1 MQELVTAIST
11 VGFPIVMCI
20 LIFYYME
27 KESESHRQEVD
38 GLKEVLT
45 DLKISIVKLT
55 DKIGGGKEV
64 GQAGTKLSI

>member
-1 MQELVTAIST
+1 MQDVITAIST

-27 KESESHRQEVD
+27 KEAESHKQEVD

-45 DLKISIVKLT
+45 DLKISITQLT
-55 DKIGGGKEV
+55 DKIGGGKKE
-64 GQAGTKLSI
+64 

>member
-1 MQELVTAIST
+1 MQEVVTAIST

-27 KESESHRQEVD
+27 KETESHKREVD

-45 DLKISIVKLT
+45 DLKISITQLT

-64 GQAGTKLSI
+64 

>member
-1 MQELVTAIST
+1 MQEVVTAIST

-27 KESESHRQEVD
+27 KEAESHQQEVD

-45 DLKISIVKLT
+45 DLKISITQLT

-64 GQAGTKLSI
+64 

>member
-1 MQELVTAIST
+1 MQDVVTAIST

-27 KESESHRQEVD
+27 KESASHKQEVD

-45 DLKISIVKLT
+45 ELKISITQLT
-55 DKIGGGKEV
+55 DKIGGGKE
-64 GQAGTKLSI
+64 A

>member
-1 MQELVTAIST
+1 MQDVVTAIST

-27 KESESHRQEVD
+27 KESESHKQEVD

-45 DLKISIVKLT
+45 DLKISITQLT
-55 DKIGGGKEV
+55 DKIGGGKE
-64 GQAGTKLSI
+64 A

>member
-1 MQELVTAIST
+1 MQEVVAAIST

-27 KESESHRQEVD
+27 KETESHKQEVD

-45 DLKISIVKLT
+45 DLKISITQLT
-55 DKIGGGKEV
+55 DKIGGGKE
-64 GQAGTKLSI
+64 A

>member
-1 MQELVTAIST
+1 MQEVVTAIST

-27 KESESHRQEVD
+27 KEAESHKREVD

-45 DLKISIVKLT
+45 ELKISITQLT
-55 DKIGGGKEV
+55 DKIGGGKE
-64 GQAGTKLSI
+64 A

>member
-1 MQELVTAIST
+1 MQEVVAAIST

-27 KESESHRQEVD
+27 KEAESHKQEVD

-45 DLKISIVKLT
+45 DLKISITQLT

-64 GQAGTKLSI
+64 

>member
-1 MQELVTAIST
+1 MQEVVTAIST

-27 KESESHRQEVD
+27 KESESHKQEVD

-45 DLKISIVKLT
+45 DLRISITQLT

-64 GQAGTKLSI
+64 

>member
-1 MQELVTAIST
+1 MQEVVTAIST

-27 KESESHRQEVD
+27 KEAESHKQEVD
-38 GLKEVLT
+38 GVKEVLT
-45 DLKISIVKLT
+45 DLKISITQLT

-64 GQAGTKLSI
+64 

>member
-1 MQELVTAIST
+1 MQEVVTAIST

-20 LIFYYME
+20 LIFYYIK
-27 KESESHRQEVD
+27 KEEESHKQEVD

-45 DLKISIVKLT
+45 DLKISITQLT

-64 GQAGTKLSI
+64 

>member
-1 MQELVTAIST
+1 MQDVVTAIST

-27 KESESHRQEVD
+27 KEAESHKQEVD

-45 DLKISIVKLT
+45 DLKISITQLT
-55 DKIGGGKEV
+55 DKIVGGKEV
-64 GQAGTKLSI
+64 

>member
-1 MQELVTAIST
+1 MQEVVTAIST

-27 KESESHRQEVD
+27 KEAESHKQEVD

-45 DLKISIVKLT
+45 DLKISITQLT
-55 DKIGGGKEV
+55 DKIGGGNE
-64 GQAGTKLSI
+64 A

>member
-1 MQELVTAIST
+1 MQEVVTAIST

-27 KESESHRQEVD
+27 KEAESHKQEVD

-45 DLKISIVKLT
+45 DLKISITQLT
-55 DKIGGGKEV
+55 DKIGAGKD
-64 GQAGTKLSI
+64 A

>member
-1 MQELVTAIST
+1 MQEVVTAIST

-27 KESESHRQEVD
+27 KEAESHKQEVD

-45 DLKISIVKLT
+45 DLKISIPQLT
-55 DKIGGGKEV
+55 DKIGGGNE
-64 GQAGTKLSI
+64 A

>member
-1 MQELVTAIST
+1 MQEVVTAIST

-27 KESESHRQEVD
+27 KETESHKQEVD

-45 DLKISIVKLT
+45 DLKISITQLT
-55 DKIGGGKEV
+55 DKIGGGKE
-64 GQAGTKLSI
+64 A

>member
-1 MQELVTAIST
+1 MQEVVTAIST

-27 KESESHRQEVD
+27 KEAESHKQEVD

-45 DLKISIVKLT
+45 DLKISITQLT
-55 DKIGGGKEV
+55 DKIVGGKK
-64 GQAGTKLSI
+64 A

>member
-1 MQELVTAIST
+1 MQDVVTAIST

-27 KESESHRQEVD
+27 KESESHKQEVD

-45 DLKISIVKLT
+45 ELKVSITQLT
-55 DKIGGGKEV
+55 DKIGGGNE
-64 GQAGTKLSI
+64 A

>member
-1 MQELVTAIST
+1 MQDVVTAVST

-27 KESESHRQEVD
+27 KEAASHKQEVD

-45 DLKISIVKLT
+45 ELKISITQLT

-64 GQAGTKLSI
+64 

>member
-1 MQELVTAIST
+1 MQDVVTAIST

-27 KESESHRQEVD
+27 KESESHKQEVD

-45 DLKISIVKLT
+45 ELKISITQLT
-55 DKIGGGKEV
+55 DKIGGGK
-64 GQAGTKLSI
+64 

>member
-1 MQELVTAIST
+1 MQEVVAAIST

-27 KESESHRQEVD
+27 KEAESHKQEVD

-45 DLKISIVKLT
+45 DVNISITQLT
-55 DKIGGGKEV
+55 DKIGGGKE
-64 GQAGTKLSI
+64 A

>member
-1 MQELVTAIST
+1 MQEVVTAIST

-27 KESESHRQEVD
+27 KESESHKQEVD

-45 DLKISIVKLT
+45 DLKISITQLT
-55 DKIGGGKEV
+55 DKIGGGKE
-64 GQAGTKLSI
+64 A

>member
-1 MQELVTAIST
+1 MQEVVTAVSM

-27 KESESHRQEVD
+27 KEAESHKQEVD

-45 DLKISIVKLT
+45 DLKISITQLT

-64 GQAGTKLSI
+64 

>member
-1 MQELVTAIST
+1 MQDVVTAIST

-27 KESESHRQEVD
+27 KETESHKQEVD

-45 DLKISIVKLT
+45 DLKISITQLT
-55 DKIGGGKEV
+55 DKIGGGKE
-64 GQAGTKLSI
+64 A

>member
-1 MQELVTAIST
+1 MQEVVTAIST

-27 KESESHRQEVD
+27 KEAEAHKQEVD

-45 DLKISIVKLT
+45 DLKISITQLT

-64 GQAGTKLSI
+64 

>member
-1 MQELVTAIST
+1 MQEVVTAIST
-11 VGFPIVMCI
+11 VGFPIVMCV

-27 KESESHRQEVD
+27 KEAESHKQEVD

-45 DLKISIVKLT
+45 DLKISITQLT

-64 GQAGTKLSI
+64 

>member
-1 MQELVTAIST
+1 MQEVVTAIST

-27 KESESHRQEVD
+27 KESASHKQEVD

-45 DLKISIVKLT
+45 DLKISITQLT
-55 DKIGGGKEV
+55 DKIAGGREV
-64 GQAGTKLSI
+64 

>member
-1 MQELVTAIST
+1 MQDVVTAIST

-27 KESESHRQEVD
+27 KESESHKQEVD

-45 DLKISIVKLT
+45 DLKISITQLT
-55 DKIGGGKEV
+55 DELRGGKE
-64 GQAGTKLSI
+64 A

>member
-1 MQELVTAIST
+1 MQDVVTAIST

-27 KESESHRQEVD
+27 KEAESHKTEVD

-45 DLKISIVKLT
+45 DLRISITQLT
-55 DKIGGGKEV
+55 DKLRGGKE
-64 GQAGTKLSI
+64 A

>member
-27 KESESHRQEVD
+27 KESESHKQEVD

-45 DLKISIVKLT
+45 DLKISITQLT
-55 DKIGGGKEV
+55 DKIGGGKE
-64 GQAGTKLSI
+64 S

>member
-1 MQELVTAIST
+1 MQDVVTAIST

-27 KESESHRQEVD
+27 KEADSHKQEVD

-45 DLKISIVKLT
+45 DLKISITQLT

-64 GQAGTKLSI
+64 